1 MIPVQSC
8 QQVNK
13 EPRIL
18 IFGYGNPG
26 RQDDG
31 LGVAIA
37 ERIEGWARQVSQ
49 TNIEVDSNYQL
60 NIEDASNISEHDIVY
75 FIDASKEDIDS
86 FIIEEVSP
94 SVKVE
99 FTTHSASPGF
109 ILDLC
114 HKIYRKYPQVYLL
127 HIKGYEWEFME
138 EMTEKAKNNLE
149 QAFQFLK
156 KKINITI
163 H

>member
-1 MIPVQSC
+1 M
-8 QQVNK
+8 NK
-13 EPRIL
+13 EPKIL

-37 ERIEGWARQVSQ
+37 ERIEGWARQVSK

-60 NIEDASNISEHDIVY
+60 NIEDASNISEYDIIY

-94 SVKVE
+94 SAKEE
-99 FTTHSASPGF
+99 FTTHSASPGY

-127 HIKGYEWEFME
+127 HVKGYEWEFME

-149 QAFQFLK
+149 KASQFLK
-156 KKINITI
+156 KKINITLPAQEF
-163 H
+163 

>member
-1 MIPVQSC
+1 
-8 QQVNK
+8 VNK

-26 RQDDG
+26 WQDDG

-94 SVKVE
+94 SVKIE